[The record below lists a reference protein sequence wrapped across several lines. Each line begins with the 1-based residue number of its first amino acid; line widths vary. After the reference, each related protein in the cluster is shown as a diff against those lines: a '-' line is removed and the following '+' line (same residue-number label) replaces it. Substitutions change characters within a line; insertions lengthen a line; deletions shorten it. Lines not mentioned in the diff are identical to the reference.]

1 MEVVTMDIKQPVGN
15 TAGFGWPSCCH
26 MSYWLAQGNI
36 FLRSS
41 AAFSFLGMNTSLGYK
56 RFEYH
61 LERNGIPRAFFNTT
75 SNHSFVTMEAFIHFL
90 FGGVANNRGDKY
102 IPSENVKTM
111 RQYVL
116 HKITE
121 GITTWFISINIKS
134 IVRCIRSCVL
144 GR

>member
-121 GITTWFISINIKS
+121 GITT
-134 IVRCIRSCVL
+134 
-144 GR
+144 